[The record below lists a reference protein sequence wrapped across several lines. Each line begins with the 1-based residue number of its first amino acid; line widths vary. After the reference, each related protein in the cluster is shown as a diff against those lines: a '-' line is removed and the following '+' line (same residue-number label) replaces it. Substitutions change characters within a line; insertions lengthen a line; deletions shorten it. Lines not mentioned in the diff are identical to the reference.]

1 MEQRSMYFFWK
12 QLKVIKKKCVL
23 AFKEA
28 IVTEK
33 KDSVNLIEWSDL
45 IFDFFYI
52 LKPKYLETLLSVN
65 EKKTIFATL
74 NKRIKSKSKYK

>member
-1 MEQRSMYFFWK
+1 MK
-12 QLKVIKKKCVL
+12 KVSFYKGRI
-23 AFKEA
+23 AE
-28 IVTEK
+28 TG
-33 KDSVNLIEWSDL
+33 DSVNIIVQRDL
-45 IFDFFYI
+45 KIYFFYT

>member
-1 MEQRSMYFFWK
+1 M
-12 QLKVIKKKCVL
+12 
-23 AFKEA
+23 A
-28 IVTEK
+28 EK
-33 KDSVNLIEWSDL
+33 KDSVNLIQRSDL
-45 IFDFFYI
+45 KFAFFYT